1 MHEAARQWCVAFIGE
16 CSKLVALSR
25 RRGCMD
31 TTSNRRVLL
40 EIWLETVEIGVGEE
54 GKITWA
60 WLELDKAAA
69 YQHAARLPTEVQS
82 EAVKLPGNRLAHA
95 LRYPESKEL
104 WRQRLQPGGSAP
116 FTASPTTRFRG

>member
-1 MHEAARQWCVAFIGE
+1 
-16 CSKLVALSR
+16 
-25 RRGCMD
+25 MD
-31 TTSNRRVLL
+31 TVSNRRVLL
-40 EIWLETVEIGVGEE
+40 EIWVETVEIGVGEE

-95 LRYPESKEL
+95 LRYPEPMEL
-104 WRQRLQPGGSAP
+104 EHQRLQPGGSAP
-116 FTASPTTRFRG
+116 FTASQNTQVAG